1 MALMRW
7 DPWGELAALQ
17 RDVNEL
23 FGRTFG
29 GRRMPMAPPVDA
41 YRTDTGLRVRME
53 LPGMRL
59 EDIDVSVHGDQIVVS
74 GEREAEEKVED
85 DRWVRRERSYGRF
98 ERAFTLPEGVDPAQ
112 ITASFEHGVLQLD
125 IPNPPERQ
133 PQKIQVGGGRPAE
146 QATIETSTT
155 QTPTEQA

>member
-1 MALMRW
+1 MALVRW

-29 GRRMPMAPPVDA
+29 ATRRSTPAVDA
-41 YRTDTGLRVRME
+41 YQTDTGLRVRMD

-59 EDIDVSVHGDQIVVS
+59 EDIDVSVHDRQLIVS
-74 GEREAEEKVED
+74 GERETDEKIED
-85 DRWVRRERSYGRF
+85 DRWVRRERTYGRF
-98 ERAFTLPEGVDPAQ
+98 QRAFALPEGVEAADV
-112 ITASFEHGVLQLD
+112 TASFEHGVLQLD

-133 PQKIQVGGGRPAE
+133 PQRIQISGQSHERNTATVSEPTPTSAE
-146 QATIETSTT
+146 QT
-155 QTPTEQA
+155 